1 MAVAHP
7 PEVTIELGCHRIT
20 LKPWTM
26 AQRVRIR
33 PVLSELLGHLS
44 TLEGGFA
51 TLGRQGIVDLFLVA
65 EDQIAEVCRASLAGL
80 ITDEEW
86 DALAW
91 EELPVIAQALWTLNV
106 ARPDGG
112 GILGK
117 LGAGLGNALA
127 GTLAAA
133 DRQPESNGN
142 GKSEPLLTPTA
153 LNKTPPKPTGLV
165 TSVDGGTAIPS

>member
-7 PEVTIELGCHRIT
+7 PEVIIEIGGHRLT

-26 AQRVRIR
+26 AQRVKIR
-33 PVLSELLGHLS
+33 PVLAQLLGHLS

-51 TLGRQGIVDLFLVA
+51 ALGNQGIVELFLVA
-65 EDQIAEVCRASLAGL
+65 EDQIADVCRASLGDL

-86 DALAW
+86 DAMAW

-112 GILGK
+112 GLLGK
-117 LGAGLGNALA
+117 LGAGLGKALA
-127 GTLAAA
+127 GTLVTGRQAA
-133 DRQPESNGN
+133 SKGN
-142 GKSEPLLTPTA
+142 GKTETQSIPMD
-153 LNKTPPKPTGLV
+153 LNKTPSKPMDSAI
-165 TSVDGGTAIPS
+165 SVDGGTAIPS